1 MHTKS
6 ISLAFAAA
14 FSAAAADDY
23 KLLYQGNGSTTWLEN
38 LRVRSNG
45 NVLTTVIGPPANLL
59 SFDPSQE
66 NPKPVLI
73 STFPSILGLSGITE
87 VSHDVF
93 IITGANTT
101 GSNIQDPPKNAT
113 KVWMVDFNKGGPTTP
128 QIDLIG
134 EPILPLVTDFNG
146 LTTFNESVVLASAT
160 FEDTVVA
167 MDINTGDY
175 WTAFDDS
182 EMSSINGIRVGFDGY
197 LYWTAS
203 SGAVRAPLNDDLTI
217 GDAEV
222 LYSGSYDDLA
232 VSYNGFQPAGGN
244 GTKYL
249 YMADNEDLIQQLILD
264 EATANVTSAITVATD
279 NNATTFGKPTSCD
292 FGRTRA
298 QKNKVYCTTGGSL
311 TTGSSIGGQLFE
323 ITLY

>member
-1 MHTKS
+1 MYTKS
-6 ISLAFAAA
+6 ISLAFATAI
-14 FSAAAADDY
+14 SAAAADDY

-45 NVLTTVIGPPANLL
+45 NILTTVIGPPANLL
-59 SFDPSQE
+59 SFDPTKE
-66 NPKPVLI
+66 DCEPVLI
-73 STFPSILGLSGITE
+73 RTFPSILGLSGITE
-87 VSHDVF
+87 VDHDVF

-113 KVWMVDFNKGGPTTP
+113 KVWKVDFNKGGPTTP

-134 EPILPLVTDFNG
+134 EPVLPLVTDFNG
-146 LTTFNESVVLASAT
+146 LTTFNESIILASAT

-167 MDINTGDY
+167 MDINTGEY
-175 WTAFDDS
+175 WTAFEDS
-182 EMSSINGIRVGFDGY
+182 EMSSINGIRVGSDGY

-203 SGAVRAPLNDDLTI
+203 NGAVRALLNDDLTI

-232 VSYNGFQPAGGN
+232 VSYDGFQLAGGD

-249 YMADNEDLIQQLILD
+249 YMAANQDLIQQLIID
-264 EATANVTSAITVATD
+264 EATVNVTSAITVATA
-279 NNATTFGKPTSCD
+279 NNATTWGKPTSCD
-292 FGRTRA
+292 FGRTEA
-298 QKNKVYCTTGGSL
+298 QKNKVYCTSGGSL
-311 TTGSSIGGQLFE
+311 TTGSSLGGQLFE
-323 ITLY
+323 ITVY